1 MRLNITHINKIKK
14 ADIVLNG
21 LTVIAGNNDSGK
33 STVGKLLFSVIKSLS
48 NADRLSSQS
57 QDRIMRVN
65 SALLYA
71 YVTHA
76 EKESGEK
83 IKGVI
88 LPSTSTA
95 FLKDAESFAND
106 KRWVS
111 QLKRKLE
118 KINIVPQQRAKIIR
132 SIDQLVQLA
141 TESSNSEKMLERA
154 FQSIIG
160 AEFLNSICTY
170 NTEMSEICFSEGQG
184 KDITIQIKE
193 NKVTEFKCKTETFVK
208 DATLVESPLYIHLI
222 DILAS
227 AQTLGEHHY
236 FNVAGI
242 GKDVL
247 RPLINYHIKDMAQ
260 KLDAFRFSLPD
271 NVYSPFIQKAQTLT
285 DNITGGHFY
294 FDNAK
299 RNMYWKKGEQNY
311 APVNVASG
319 IKAFGVLQMLLETQA
334 LDESKILIW
343 DEPENHLHPEWQI
356 KFASVLVEL
365 AKAGI
370 PILIS
375 SHSPYFIQAVRYFA
389 DKLSMNDFVNYY
401 LAEETEDELCV
412 LEDVTDDLNRI
423 FMKLAQP
430 MNEIVNLGL

>member
-236 FNVAGI
+236 FNVAGV

-247 RPLINYHIKDMAQ
+247 CPLINYHIKDMAQ

>member
-21 LTVIAGNNDSGK
+21 LTVIAGNNDS
-33 STVGKLLFSVIKSLS
+33 GKLLFSVIKSLS

>member
-208 DATLVESPLYIHLI
+208 DATLVESPHLI

-299 RNMYWKKGEQNY
+299 QNMYWKKGEQNY

-319 IKAFGVLQMLLETQA
+319 IKAFGILQMLLETQA

>member
-1 MRLNITHINKIKK
+1 MLLNITHINKIKK

-299 RNMYWKKGEQNY
+299 QNMYWKKGEQNY

>member
-33 STVGKLLFSVIKSLS
+33 STIGKLLFSVIKSLS

-299 RNMYWKKGEQNY
+299 QNMYWKKGEQNY

>member
-1 MRLNITHINKIKK
+1 MRLKITYINKIKK

-21 LTVIAGNNDSGK
+21 LTIIAGNNDSGK

-57 QDRIMRVN
+57 QNRIMRVK
-65 SALLYA
+65 SALLYT

-76 EKESGEK
+76 EEESGEK

-88 LPSTSTA
+88 LPSTPTA
-95 FLKDAESFAND
+95 FLKEVESFAND
-106 KRWVS
+106 KRWIS
-111 QLKRKLE
+111 QLKGNLE

-132 SIDQLVQLA
+132 SIDQLVQSA
-141 TESSNSEKMLERA
+141 IESSNSEKMLGRA

-170 NTEMSEICFSEGQG
+170 NTDLSEICFSEEKG
-184 KDITIQIKE
+184 KDITIQIKQ

-227 AQTLGEHHY
+227 AQTLGEHYY
-236 FNVAGI
+236 FNVAGK
-242 GKDVL
+242 GVL

-271 NVYSPFIQKAQTLT
+271 NAYSPFIRNAQTLT

-294 FDNAK
+294 FDSNK
-299 RNMYWKKGEQNY
+299 RNMYWKKGKQNY

-423 FMKLAQP
+423 FLKLAQP

>member
-95 FLKDAESFAND
+95 FLKDAESFADD

-299 RNMYWKKGEQNY
+299 QNMYWKKGEQNY

>member
-170 NTEMSEICFSEGQG
+170 NTEMSEICFSEGQS

-299 RNMYWKKGEQNY
+299 QNMYWKKGEQNY

>member
-14 ADIVLNG
+14 ADIILNG

-48 NADRLSSQS
+48 NADRLNSQS
-57 QDRIMRVN
+57 QDRIMRLN
-65 SALLYA
+65 CAALYM
-71 YVTHA
+71 YVKHT
-76 EKESGEK
+76 ETESGEK

-88 LPSTSTA
+88 LPSTAAA
-95 FLKDAESFAND
+95 FLKEVESFAND

-111 QLKRKLE
+111 QLKDKLE

-160 AEFLNSICTY
+160 AEFLNYICTY
-170 NTEMSEICFSEGQG
+170 NTEMSEICFSEEQG

-193 NKVTEFKCKTETFVK
+193 NKVTGFKCKTETFVK

-222 DILAS
+222 DILAN
-227 AQTLGEHHY
+227 AQMPGGHY
-236 FNVAGI
+236 FNIA

>member
-14 ADIVLNG
+14 ADIILNG

-57 QDRIMRVN
+57 QDRIMRLN
-65 SALLYA
+65 CAALYM
-71 YVTHA
+71 YVKHT
-76 EKESGEK
+76 ETESGEK

-88 LPSTSTA
+88 LPSTAAA
-95 FLKDAESFAND
+95 FLKEVESFAND

-111 QLKRKLE
+111 QLKDKLE

-160 AEFLNSICTY
+160 SEFLNSICTY
-170 NTEMSEICFSEGQG
+170 NTEMSEICFSEEQG

-193 NKVTEFKCKTETFVK
+193 NKVTGFKCKTETFVK

-222 DILAS
+222 DILAN
-227 AQTLGEHHY
+227 AQMPGGHY
-236 FNVAGI
+236 FNIA

>member
-285 DNITGGHFY
+285 DNITGGHSY

>member
-299 RNMYWKKGEQNY
+299 QNMYWKEGEQNY

>member
-299 RNMYWKKGEQNY
+299 QNMYWKKGEQNY

-401 LAEETEDELCV
+401 LAKETEDELCV

>member
-14 ADIVLNG
+14 ADIILNG

-48 NADRLSSQS
+48 NADRLNSQS
-57 QDRIMRVN
+57 QDRIMRLN
-65 SALLYA
+65 CAALYM
-71 YVTHA
+71 YVKHT
-76 EKESGEK
+76 ETESGEK

-88 LPSTSTA
+88 LPSTAAA
-95 FLKDAESFAND
+95 FLKEVESFAND

-111 QLKRKLE
+111 QLKDKLE

-160 AEFLNSICTY
+160 TEFLNSICTY
-170 NTEMSEICFSEGQG
+170 NTEMSEICFSEEQG

-222 DILAS
+222 DILAN
-227 AQTLGEHHY
+227 AQMPGGHY
-236 FNVAGI
+236 FNIA

>member
-14 ADIVLNG
+14 ADIILNG

-57 QDRIMRVN
+57 QDRIMRLN
-65 SALLYA
+65 CAALYM
-71 YVTHA
+71 YVKHT
-76 EKESGEK
+76 ETESGEK

-88 LPSTSTA
+88 LPSTAAA
-95 FLKDAESFAND
+95 FLKEVESFAND

-111 QLKRKLE
+111 QLKDKLE

-160 AEFLNSICTY
+160 VEFLNSICTY
-170 NTEMSEICFSEGQG
+170 NTEMSEICFSEEQG

-222 DILAS
+222 DILAN
-227 AQTLGEHHY
+227 AQMPGGHY
-236 FNVAGI
+236 FNIA

>member
-14 ADIVLNG
+14 ADIILNG

-48 NADRLSSQS
+48 NADRLNSQS
-57 QDRIMRVN
+57 QDRIMRLN
-65 SALLYA
+65 CAALYM
-71 YVTHA
+71 YVKHT
-76 EKESGEK
+76 ETESGEK

-88 LPSTSTA
+88 LPSTAAA
-95 FLKDAESFAND
+95 FLKEVESFAND

-111 QLKRKLE
+111 QLKDKLE

-154 FQSIIG
+154 FQSIIE

-170 NTEMSEICFSEGQG
+170 NTEMSEICFSEEQG

-222 DILAS
+222 DILAN
-227 AQTLGEHHY
+227 AQMPGGHY
-236 FNVAGI
+236 FNIA

>member
-236 FNVAGI
+236 FNVAGV

>member
-132 SIDQLVQLA
+132 NIDQLVQLA

>member
-21 LTVIAGNNDSGK
+21 LTVIAGKNDSGK

>member
-95 FLKDAESFAND
+95 FLKYAESFAND

>member
-14 ADIVLNG
+14 ADIILNG

-57 QDRIMRVN
+57 QDRIMRLN
-65 SALLYA
+65 CAALYM
-71 YVTHA
+71 YVKHT
-76 EKESGEK
+76 ETESGEK

-88 LPSTSTA
+88 LPSTAAA
-95 FLKDAESFAND
+95 FLKEVESFAND

-111 QLKRKLE
+111 QLKDKLE
-118 KINIVPQQRAKIIR
+118 KINIVPQQRAKITR

-160 AEFLNSICTY
+160 AEFLYSICTY
-170 NTEMSEICFSEGQG
+170 NTEMSEICFSEEQG

-222 DILAS
+222 DILAN
-227 AQTLGEHHY
+227 AQMPGGHY
-236 FNVAGI
+236 FNIA

>member
-1 MRLNITHINKIKK
+1 MIRE
-14 ADIVLNG
+14 
-21 LTVIAGNNDSGK
+21 
-33 STVGKLLFSVIKSLS
+33 TVGKLLFSVIKSLS

>member
-14 ADIVLNG
+14 ADIILNG

-57 QDRIMRVN
+57 QDRIMRLN
-65 SALLYA
+65 CAALYM
-71 YVTHA
+71 YVKHT
-76 EKESGEK
+76 ETESGEK

-88 LPSTSTA
+88 LPSTAAA
-95 FLKDAESFAND
+95 FLKEVESFAND

-111 QLKRKLE
+111 QLKDKLE

-154 FQSIIG
+154 FQSIIE

-170 NTEMSEICFSEGQG
+170 NTEMSEICFSEEQG

-222 DILAS
+222 DILAN
-227 AQTLGEHHY
+227 AQMPGGHY
-236 FNVAGI
+236 FNIA

>member
-285 DNITGGHFY
+285 DNIAGGHFY

-299 RNMYWKKGEQNY
+299 QNMYWKKGEQNY

>member
-294 FDNAK
+294 FDNA
-299 RNMYWKKGEQNY
+299 RQNMYWKKGEQNY

>member
-14 ADIVLNG
+14 ADIILNG

-57 QDRIMRVN
+57 QDRIMRLN
-65 SALLYA
+65 CAALYM
-71 YVTHA
+71 YVKHT
-76 EKESGEK
+76 ETESGEK

-88 LPSTSTA
+88 LPSTAAA
-95 FLKDAESFAND
+95 FLKEVESFAND

-111 QLKRKLE
+111 QLKDKLE

-154 FQSIIG
+154 FQRIIG

-170 NTEMSEICFSEGQG
+170 NTEMSEICFSEEQG

-193 NKVTEFKCKTETFVK
+193 NKVTGFKCKTETFVK

-222 DILAS
+222 DILAN
-227 AQTLGEHHY
+227 AQTLGEHY
-236 FNVAGI
+236 FNIA

>member
-1 MRLNITHINKIKK
+1 M
-14 ADIVLNG
+14 
-21 LTVIAGNNDSGK
+21 TVIAGNNDSGK

-299 RNMYWKKGEQNY
+299 QNMYWKKGEQNY

>member
-299 RNMYWKKGEQNY
+299 QNMYWKKGEQNY

-423 FMKLAQP
+423 FMKLAQHS
-430 MNEIVNLGL
+430 

>member
-118 KINIVPQQRAKIIR
+118 KINIVPVG
-132 SIDQLVQLA
+132 LC
-141 TESSNSEKMLERA
+141 
-154 FQSIIG
+154 
-160 AEFLNSICTY
+160 FL
-170 NTEMSEICFSEGQG
+170 
-184 KDITIQIKE
+184 
-193 NKVTEFKCKTETFVK
+193 
-208 DATLVESPLYIHLI
+208 
-222 DILAS
+222 
-227 AQTLGEHHY
+227 
-236 FNVAGI
+236 
-242 GKDVL
+242 
-247 RPLINYHIKDMAQ
+247 
-260 KLDAFRFSLPD
+260 
-271 NVYSPFIQKAQTLT
+271 
-285 DNITGGHFY
+285 
-294 FDNAK
+294 
-299 RNMYWKKGEQNY
+299 
-311 APVNVASG
+311 
-319 IKAFGVLQMLLETQA
+319 
-334 LDESKILIW
+334 
-343 DEPENHLHPEWQI
+343 
-356 KFASVLVEL
+356 
-365 AKAGI
+365 
-370 PILIS
+370 
-375 SHSPYFIQAVRYFA
+375 
-389 DKLSMNDFVNYY
+389 
-401 LAEETEDELCV
+401 
-412 LEDVTDDLNRI
+412 
-423 FMKLAQP
+423 
-430 MNEIVNLGL
+430 

>member
-14 ADIVLNG
+14 ADIILNG

-48 NADRLSSQS
+48 NADRLNSQS
-57 QDRIMRVN
+57 QDRIMRLN
-65 SALLYA
+65 CAALYM
-71 YVTHA
+71 YVKHT
-76 EKESGEK
+76 ETESGEK

-88 LPSTSTA
+88 LPSTAAA
-95 FLKDAESFAND
+95 FLKEVESFAND

-111 QLKRKLE
+111 QLKDKLE
-118 KINIVPQQRAKIIR
+118 KINIVPQQRAKITR

-154 FQSIIG
+154 FKSIIG

-170 NTEMSEICFSEGQG
+170 NTEMSEICFSEEQG
-184 KDITIQIKE
+184 KDITVQIKE

-222 DILAS
+222 DILAN
-227 AQTLGEHHY
+227 AQMPGGHY
-236 FNVAGI
+236 FNIA

>member
-271 NVYSPFIQKAQTLT
+271 NVYSLFIQKAQTLT